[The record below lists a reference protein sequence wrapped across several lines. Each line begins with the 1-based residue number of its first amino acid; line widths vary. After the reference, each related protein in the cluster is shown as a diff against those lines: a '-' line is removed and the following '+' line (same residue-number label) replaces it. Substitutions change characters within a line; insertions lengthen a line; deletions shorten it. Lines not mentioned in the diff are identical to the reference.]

1 MEDQRLRPL
10 SRALRL
16 SNKDQ
21 GEQEVSLVET
31 GFGRVDD
38 NGNIYVVDA
47 GVERLIGSQPELSPA
62 DALALYVKKYEDLAA
77 SVRLLEQRVKAKA
90 DAKSINK
97 SAEKIIADLKEP
109 LAIGDIQS
117 LRERVLAVQASISS
131 LLAESAEKHA
141 EEVKAALAAREEIV
155 LQAEKIA
162 AQDPQKTNYK
172 QASAKMIELFTAW
185 QGLQKSSA
193 KVSKKAGDDLWHRF
207 SKARNTFDS
216 NKRSYF
222 STQDV
227 LVKAS
232 KNAKTDLVAKAEA
245 LVEKGAEASIA
256 YRDLLTA
263 WKALPKTKTKAD
275 DSLWARF
282 KAAGDAIY
290 AAKSAKV
297 EADNVEFSANLT
309 VKLAL
314 LEEAEKIDV
323 TNLEAAKSAMK
334 SIQARWEKAGKV
346 PRDAMRST
354 EDRLKAVELKI
365 KGVEQENWRKTDP
378 ATIDRTNSVRSQLEA
393 AIAKLESEL
402 AQAHQS
408 GDAGKIAKATE
419 ALETKKAWLAVVIA
433 NA

>member
-1 MEDQRLRPL
+1 
-10 SRALRL
+10 
-16 SNKDQ
+16 
-21 GEQEVSLVET
+21 VSVVET

-38 NGNIYVVDA
+38 SGNIYVVDA
-47 GVERLIGSQPELSPA
+47 GVERLIGSQPELSPE
-62 DALALYVKKYEDLAA
+62 DALALYVRKFEDLSA

-97 SAEKIIADLKEP
+97 SAEKIITDLKEP

-117 LRERVLAVQASISS
+117 LRERVSAVQASIAT
-131 LLAESAEKHA
+131 LLTESAEKHA
-141 EEVKAALAAREEIV
+141 EEVKAALAAREAIV
-155 LQAEKIA
+155 LEAEKIA

-172 QASAKMIELFTAW
+172 QASAKMLELFTTW
-185 QGLQKSSA
+185 QALQKSNA
-193 KVSKKAGDDLWHRF
+193 KVSKKAADDLWHRF

-222 STQDV
+222 SGQDA

-232 KNAKTDLVAKAEA
+232 KNAKSDLVAKAEA
-245 LVEKGAEASIA
+245 LVDKGADAAVA

-290 AAKSAKV
+290 AAKTLKV
-297 EADNVEFSANLT
+297 EADNVAFAANLK
-309 VKLAL
+309 VKLEL

-323 TNLEAAKSAMK
+323 SNLDSAKAAMK

-346 PRDAMRST
+346 PRDSMRPT
-354 EDRLKAVELKI
+354 EDRLKAVEQKI
-365 KGVEQENWRKTDP
+365 KGIEQENWRKTDP
-378 ATIDRTNSVRSQLEA
+378 ATIDRTNSVRTQLEA

-402 AQAHQS
+402 AQVQQS
-408 GDAGKIAKATE
+408 GDASKIAKATE

>member
-1 MEDQRLRPL
+1 M
-10 SRALRL
+10 
-16 SNKDQ
+16 
-21 GEQEVSLVET
+21 SLVET

>member
-245 LVEKGAEASIA
+245 LVEKGAEASMA

>member
-1 MEDQRLRPL
+1 
-10 SRALRL
+10 
-16 SNKDQ
+16 
-21 GEQEVSLVET
+21 VSLVET

-62 DALALYVKKYEDLAA
+62 DAVALYVKKYDDLAA

-97 SAEKIIADLKEP
+97 SAEKIIADLKAP

-117 LRERVLAVQASISS
+117 LRERVAAVLASISS

-141 EEVKAALAAREEIV
+141 EEVKAALAAREDIV

-172 QASAKMIELFTAW
+172 QASAKMIELFTTW
-185 QGLQKSSA
+185 QGLQKNSA
-193 KVSKKAGDDLWHRF
+193 KVSKKAADDLWHRF

-222 STQDV
+222 SSQDA

-232 KNAKTDLVAKAEA
+232 KNAKSDLVAKAEA
-245 LVEKGAEASIA
+245 LVEKGAEASVA

-323 TNLEAAKSAMK
+323 TNLEAAKSALK
-334 SIQARWEKAGKV
+334 GIQARWEKAGKV

-354 EDRLKAVELKI
+354 EDRLKAVEQKI

-393 AIAKLESEL
+393 AIAKLEAEL
-402 AQAHQS
+402 AQAQQS